1 MVAWLASSGHAF
13 FARAGWTIA
22 VQDPRRE
29 SGSGRPGMMSGMTIP
44 ESAPPSAA
52 DLMAMIPYAATLG
65 ITVDEATPQRTRGRL
80 PWSPGLCTTGGAMN
94 GGAIISLA
102 DNIGALCAFLNLP
115 AGAGTATVDSAT
127 NFFRGLREG
136 TLHATARPLHVGRS
150 FIVVRT
156 DLTDDQDRQIGQTT
170 QTQAV
175 LAPRPS

>member
-1 MVAWLASSGHAF
+1 M
-13 FARAGWTIA
+13 
-22 VQDPRRE
+22 
-29 SGSGRPGMMSGMTIP
+29 P

-52 DLMAMIPYAATLG
+52 DLLAMIPYAATLG
-65 ITVDEATPQRTRGRL
+65 IALDEVTPQRTRGRL
-80 PWSPGLCTTGGAMN
+80 RWSPGLCTTGGVMN

-115 AGAGTATVDSAT
+115 AGANTATVDSAT
-127 NFFRGLREG
+127 NFFRGVREG

-156 DLTDDQDRQIGQTT
+156 ELTDDAGRPVGQTT

-175 LAPRPS
+175 LAGSPPGRP